1 VRGVPELRVRLLGGL
16 TVEGVPVLSLGSR
29 KARAVLRRLAL
40 AEGGHVL
47 AEDLAA
53 AAWPE
58 GLPARWP
65 DQLAVL
71 VSRLR
76 GVVGAERLVRHPAG
90 YGLLADWLD
99 TTALREHVR
108 AGEAALAAQDVTA
121 ALQRGRAA
129 VALLRGPLLPED
141 GTEAVEEE
149 RTALARVA
157 GRARLL
163 TAEAAVASGSPWE
176 ALELAVRCR
185 EDDPYDEAA
194 LRVQLQALAATSRTA
209 TALTTYLE
217 AAEQLRDELGTEPQA
232 RTQQVYLDLLR
243 EEPVQ
248 PLAPAAPAS
257 LAGRD
262 ADLRLLQDAWAT
274 AVSGE
279 PRLVL
284 VEGPPG
290 IGKSS
295 LLEAFAVQV
304 GPEALVVRAAPDVL
318 GADLPLQPVLDAL
331 GRAVGALGRDDV
343 LEPDA
348 DLLAPLLGRARPAR
362 STASAFATMTTGAGR
377 AVLLTALETLL
388 HRLGGDRPVLL
399 LLDDG
404 HGVDATT
411 AQLLHRCT
419 RSGAGH
425 RLLVVV
431 AARKGHGPGWQGT
444 RLELGPLD
452 RSAAALVVGQER
464 VDELWQRSGGHPLF
478 LVELARYQGSSPP
491 SSVLTAV
498 ASRCAGT
505 DEVADTLRTAA
516 VLGTAD
522 DLELLSAVLGV
533 PRRTVLARLEDGA
546 RQALLVEDAHGFSF
560 AHELFREAFSA
571 GIGPTRTAELHADA
585 ARALAARRTAEPTRI
600 AHHATLGGDPLLAAE
615 ALTTAAELADQ
626 RYEHEQA
633 RALLDRAVALEDSVT
648 RRLVRARVLLQLGRY
663 DEAERD
669 AQEAFAQ
676 GAGAA
681 ALELTALAAYFQ
693 RDLDRALELADE
705 AARSATDPELAA
717 GCWCLAGR
725 VLLTLGRLDE
735 GTERLAEAADL
746 ATGRMR
752 GVTAV
757 WQANALS
764 LRDHG
769 QEAYR
774 LARGATA
781 LAARRDPLVE
791 PYRAMALGRALAQLD
806 RPFEALRAFEEMAA
820 VVERQQITRFAGRS
834 ENFRGWVLRNLGAH
848 EQAEDLTLAAWELV
862 GPVRELAHAE
872 AHCHAVLDLA
882 DAALRR
888 GDLDAAQEWLQRR
901 ERAPLSPH
909 VMKWRIDLR
918 HGLLAARL
926 ALAAGDHD
934 TATERGLQVLA
945 EAGRLGVSRFGA
957 QAQALLARAELA
969 RGDRVDLDALERT
982 AKAVTAGA
990 PLESWWLLA
999 ELARDTGEPLFRRLA
1014 EKRVTLLVAGAGPWA
1029 EGLRTTA
1036 DVVFQGLPD

>member
-1 VRGVPELRVRLLGGL
+1 VRLLGGL

-40 AEGGHVL
+40 AADGHVA
-47 AEDLAA
+47 AEDLAE

-76 GVVGAERLVRHPAG
+76 GVVGADRLVRHPAG

-108 AGEAALAAQDVTA
+108 AAEAALTAGDVGT
-121 ALQRGRAA
+121 ALQQGRAA

-141 GTEAVEEE
+141 ATEAVEEE
-149 RTALARVA
+149 RTALDRVA

-163 TAEAAVASGSPWE
+163 TAEAALAGGSPWE

-217 AAEQLRDELGTEPQA
+217 AAAQLRDELGTEPQA

-243 EEPVQ
+243 EEPVEH
-248 PLAPAAPAS
+248 PAPPASQQPAS
-257 LAGRD
+257 LPGRD
-262 ADLRLLQDAWAT
+262 AELRLLQDAWA
-274 AVSGE
+274 AAASGE
-279 PRLVL
+279 PRLVV

-295 LLEAFAVQV
+295 LLDAFAAEVA
-304 GPEALVVRAAPDVL
+304 PDALVVRAAPDVL

-331 GRAVGALGRDDV
+331 RRAVDELGRDDV

-348 DLLAPLLGRARPAR
+348 DLLAPLLGRARPSR
-362 STASAFATMTTGAGR
+362 STASAFATMTTGTGR
-377 AVLLTALETLL
+377 AVLLTALEALL
-388 HRLGGDRPVLL
+388 HRLAADRAVLL

-419 RSGAGH
+419 RSGADH
-425 RLLVVV
+425 RLLAVV
-431 AARKGHGPGWQGT
+431 AARPGPGPDWQGT
-444 RLELGPLD
+444 LLELGPLD
-452 RSAAALVVGQER
+452 RSAAAVVVGQDR
-464 VDELWQRSGGHPLF
+464 ADELWQRSGGHPLF
-478 LVELARYQGSSPP
+478 LVELARYRGSSPP
-491 SSVLTAV
+491 GSVLAAV
-498 ASRCAGT
+498 ASRCAGA

-516 VLGTAD
+516 VLGAAD
-522 DLELLSAVLGV
+522 DLELLAAVLDV

-546 RQALLVEDAHGFSF
+546 RQALLVEDARGFSF
-560 AHELFREAFSA
+560 AHDLFREAFAA
-571 GIGPTRTAELHADA
+571 GVGPTRATELHREA
-585 ARALAARRTAEPTRI
+585 ARALAARRTADPTRL
-600 AHHATLGGDPLLAAE
+600 AHHATLGGDPLLAAD

-633 RALLDRAVALEDSVT
+633 RVLLDRAVALEDSAT

-663 DEAERD
+663 DEAELD
-669 AQEAFAQ
+669 AQEALAH

-693 RDLDRALELADE
+693 RDLERALELADE
-705 AARSATDPELAA
+705 AARSAADPELAA

-752 GVTAV
+752 AVTAV

-764 LRDHG
+764 LRGRG

-781 LAARRDPLVE
+781 LRARHDPLVE

-834 ENFRGWVLRNLGAH
+834 ENFRGWVLRNLGAQ
-848 EQAEDLTLAAWELV
+848 EQAQDLTLAAWELV

-882 DAALRR
+882 DAALRQ
-888 GDLDAAQEWLQRR
+888 GDLDGAQEWLERR
-901 ERAPLSPH
+901 TRAPLSPH
-909 VMKWRIDLR
+909 VMRWRIDLR

-926 ALAAGDHD
+926 ALAAGNPDA
-934 TATERGLQVLA
+934 ATEQGEAVLA
-945 EAGRLGVSRFGA
+945 QAGRLGVTRFRA

-982 AKAVTAGA
+982 ARAVTAGA

-999 ELARDTGEPLFRRLA
+999 ELARDTGEPLFSTLA
-1014 EKRVTLLVAGAGPWA
+1014 EQRVDLLLAGAGPWS
-1029 EGLRTTA
+1029 ERLRATA
-1036 DVVFQGLPD
+1036 NAVFQGLPG